1 MTMMNIMLDIETLGT
16 AANSIILSLAAVK
29 FEFGSDK
36 TEVYSVNID
45 PKTSKKYGM
54 ISNPAT
60 IQWWKE
66 QKPEALKAFMT
77 NQISI
82 EEALDGFT
90 EFVGPKWKDTVF
102 WANGIS
108 FDAPILDWSYNAT
121 GRTPPWKYWNQRDA
135 RTIYALCDINMK
147 TYPRIGTYHNAVDD
161 CLTQIAALK
170 EALA

>member
-1 MTMMNIMLDIETLGT
+1 MYSIMFDLETLGT
-16 AANSIILSLAAVK
+16 SSNSIILALAAVK
-29 FEFGSDK
+29 FEFGSDE

-45 PKTSKKYGM
+45 PKTSKQYGM

-102 WANGIS
+102 YCNGAS
-108 FDAPILDWSYNAT
+108 FDYPILQWSYDAT
-121 GRTPPWKYWNQRDA
+121 GRTAPWKYWNQRDA
-135 RTIYALCDINMK
+135 RTLYAICGIDMR
-147 TYPRIGTYHNAVDD
+147 TYPRVGTYHNAVDD
-161 CLTQIAALK
+161 CLTQIKALK
-170 EALA
+170 ECLA

>member
-1 MTMMNIMLDIETLGT
+1 MMNIMFDLETLGT
-16 AANSIILSLAAVK
+16 SANSIILSLAAVK

-66 QKPEALKAFMT
+66 QKPEALKSLMI

-90 EFVGPKWKDTVF
+90 EFVGPKWKDMIF
-102 WANGIS
+102 YCQGAS
-108 FDAPILDWSYNAT
+108 FDYPILQWSYDAT
-121 GRTPPWKYWNQRDA
+121 GRNAPWKYWNQRCA
-135 RTIYALCDINMK
+135 RTILSLCDIDMR
-147 TYPRIGTYHNAVDD
+147 TYPRVGTYHNAVDD
-161 CLTQIAALK
+161 CLTQIKALK